1 MKITAQRILLFLVGL
16 LGAWI
21 VVGYYGG
28 FYPRSADQH
37 TPQVVRSDDAAVGT
51 DGVDGSDAEAVAE
64 ASSNIGDDA
73 APDASPDEAALADD
87 TVEEVAETDTSERV
101 TGDASNDVAA
111 DDEKVVVPSFDVLR
125 VAPDGSMVIAGRSN
139 PNSTVEIVSGSSV
152 LATAK
157 ASGNGDFASVVAL
170 EPGEHTVVLRSI
182 ASEAASATS
191 LETAI
196 VSVPSTPDGEVVA
209 LVQEPGEPSRL
220 ITVPEPKPEPQ
231 ETAQLAN
238 EQENES
244 DAVAKAR
251 DEAEQTAFVPPP
263 LAEGEYRKGEPVEP
277 QSRPQTTP
285 EPDVTVQEQE
295 EQQPRERRRTSPFI
309 AAVEIDGRE
318 IFVAGEAEAEKRV
331 RVYANDVLLGQDK
344 ADRDGRFLI
353 QTERDLPVGD
363 YIIRADVLDADEQ
376 TVTARAAVPF
386 AREPGES
393 LTSVADSSQ
402 LNSMS
407 GEVETED
414 GTIPM
419 AAPLRQ
425 DRAVIIRKGDTLWHI
440 SRRIYGLGTRYTT
453 IYQANKEQIR
463 DPDLIWPGQT
473 FVLPETSNEGEP
485 ADLSSVTSE

>member
-51 DGVDGSDAEAVAE
+51 NGVDGSDDEAVAE
-64 ASSNIGDDA
+64 ASSNLGVDA
-73 APDASPDEAALADD
+73 ATDASPDESALADD
-87 TVEEVAETDTSERV
+87 TVEQVAETETSERE
-101 TGDASNDVAA
+101 TGDASNAVAA
-111 DDEKVVVPSFDVLR
+111 DDKKVVVPSFDLLR
-125 VAPDGSMVIAGRSN
+125 VAPDGSMVIAGRAD
-139 PNSTVEIVSGSSV
+139 PNSTVEIVAGSSV

-182 ASEAASATS
+182 ASETASATS

-220 ITVPEPKPEPQ
+220 ITVPEPKPEQ
-231 ETAQLAN
+231 EIAQVAN
-238 EQENES
+238 EPENGSE
-244 DAVAKAR
+244 AVAEAS
-251 DEAEQTAFVPPP
+251 DESEQAAFVPPP
-263 LAEGEYRKGEPVEP
+263 LAEGEYREGEPVEP
-277 QSRPQTTP
+277 QSSPQTSP
-285 EPDVTVQEQE
+285 EPDVTVQEQQ
-295 EQQPRERRRTSPFI
+295 EQPQERRRTSPFI

-344 ADRDGRFLI
+344 ADRNGRFLI

-363 YIIRADVLDADEQ
+363 YIIRADVLDTDEQ

-393 LTSVADSSQ
+393 LTSVADNSAPS
-402 LNSMS
+402 SMS
-407 GEVETED
+407 GEAETED
-414 GTIPM
+414 GAIP
-419 AAPLRQ
+419 
-425 DRAVIIRKGDTLWHI
+425 
-440 SRRIYGLGTRYTT
+440 
-453 IYQANKEQIR
+453 
-463 DPDLIWPGQT
+463 
-473 FVLPETSNEGEP
+473 
-485 ADLSSVTSE
+485 

>member
-51 DGVDGSDAEAVAE
+51 NGVDGSDDEAVAE
-64 ASSNIGDDA
+64 ASSSLGVDA
-73 APDASPDEAALADD
+73 ATDASPDEAALADD
-87 TVEEVAETDTSERV
+87 IVEEVADTDTSERA
-101 TGDASNDVAA
+101 TGDASNAVAA
-111 DDEKVVVPSFDVLR
+111 DDKKVVVPSFDLLR
-125 VAPDGSMVIAGRSN
+125 VAPDGSMVIAGRAD
-139 PNSTVEIVSGSSV
+139 PNSTVEIVAGSSV

-182 ASEAASATS
+182 ASETASATS

-220 ITVPEPKPEPQ
+220 ITVPEPKPEQ
-231 ETAQLAN
+231 EIAQVAN
-238 EQENES
+238 DPENES
-244 DAVAKAR
+244 EAVAEAS
-251 DEAEQTAFVPPP
+251 DEREQAAFVPPP

-277 QSRPQTTP
+277 QSSPQTSP
-285 EPDVTVQEQE
+285 EPDVTVQEQQ
-295 EQQPRERRRTSPFI
+295 EQPQERRRTSPFI

-344 ADRDGRFLI
+344 ADRNGRFLI

-363 YIIRADVLDADEQ
+363 YIIRADVLDTDEQ

-393 LTSVADSSQ
+393 LTSVADSSAPS
-402 LNSMS
+402 SMS
-407 GEVETED
+407 GEAETED

-485 ADLSSVTSE
+485 ADLSSVHTSE

>member
-51 DGVDGSDAEAVAE
+51 NGVDGSDDEAVAE
-64 ASSNIGDDA
+64 ASSNLGVDA
-73 APDASPDEAALADD
+73 ATDASPDEAALADD
-87 TVEEVAETDTSERV
+87 TVEQVAETETSERE
-101 TGDASNDVAA
+101 TGDASNAVAS
-111 DDEKVVVPSFDVLR
+111 DDKKVVVPSFDLLR
-125 VAPDGSMVIAGRSN
+125 VAPDGSMVIAGRAD
-139 PNSTVEIVSGSSV
+139 PNSTVEIVAGSSV

-182 ASEAASATS
+182 ASETASATS

-220 ITVPEPKPEPQ
+220 ITVPEPKPEQ
-231 ETAQLAN
+231 EIAQVAN
-238 EQENES
+238 DPENES
-244 DAVAKAR
+244 EAVAEAS
-251 DEAEQTAFVPPP
+251 DESEQAAFVPPP
-263 LAEGEYRKGEPVEP
+263 LAEGEYRKDEPVEP
-277 QSRPQTTP
+277 QSSPQTSP
-285 EPDVTVQEQE
+285 EPDVTVQEQQ
-295 EQQPRERRRTSPFI
+295 EQPQERRRTSPFI

-344 ADRDGRFLI
+344 ADRNGRFLI

-363 YIIRADVLDADEQ
+363 YIIRADVLDTDEQ

-393 LTSVADSSQ
+393 LTSVADSSAPS
-402 LNSMS
+402 SMS
-407 GEVETED
+407 GEAETED
-414 GTIPM
+414 GAIPM

-485 ADLSSVTSE
+485 ADLSSVHTSE

>member
-51 DGVDGSDAEAVAE
+51 NGVDGSDDEAVAE
-64 ASSNIGDDA
+64 ASSNLGVDA
-73 APDASPDEAALADD
+73 ATDASPDEAVLADD
-87 TVEEVAETDTSERV
+87 IVEEVADTDTSERA
-101 TGDASNDVAA
+101 TGDASNAVAS
-111 DDEKVVVPSFDVLR
+111 DDKKVVVPSFDLLR
-125 VAPDGSMVIAGRSN
+125 VAPDGSMVIAGRAD
-139 PNSTVEIVSGSSV
+139 PNSTVEIVAGSSV

-182 ASEAASATS
+182 ASETASATS

-220 ITVPEPKPEPQ
+220 ITVPEPKPEQ
-231 ETAQLAN
+231 EIAQVAN
-238 EQENES
+238 DPENES
-244 DAVAKAR
+244 EAVAEAS
-251 DEAEQTAFVPPP
+251 DESEQAAFVPPP

-277 QSRPQTTP
+277 QSSPQTSP
-285 EPDVTVQEQE
+285 EPDVTVQEQQ
-295 EQQPRERRRTSPFI
+295 EQPQERRRTSPFI

-344 ADRDGRFLI
+344 ADRNGRFLI

-363 YIIRADVLDADEQ
+363 YIIRADVLDTDEQ

-393 LTSVADSSQ
+393 LTSVADSSAPS
-402 LNSMS
+402 SMS
-407 GEVETED
+407 GEAETED
-414 GTIPM
+414 GAIPM

-485 ADLSSVTSE
+485 ADLSSVHTSE

>member
-51 DGVDGSDAEAVAE
+51 NGVDGSDDEAVAE
-64 ASSNIGDDA
+64 ASSNLGVDA
-73 APDASPDEAALADD
+73 ATDASPDEAVLADD
-87 TVEEVAETDTSERV
+87 IVEEVADTDTSERA
-101 TGDASNDVAA
+101 TGDASNAVAS
-111 DDEKVVVPSFDVLR
+111 DDKKVVVPSFDLLR
-125 VAPDGSMVIAGRSN
+125 VAPDGSMVIAGRAD
-139 PNSTVEIVSGSSV
+139 PNSTVEIVAGSSV

-182 ASEAASATS
+182 ASETASATS

-220 ITVPEPKPEPQ
+220 ITVPEPKPEQ
-231 ETAQLAN
+231 EIAQVAN
-238 EQENES
+238 DPENES
-244 DAVAKAR
+244 EAVAEAS
-251 DEAEQTAFVPPP
+251 DESEQAAFVPPP
-263 LAEGEYRKGEPVEP
+263 LAEGEYRKDEPVEP
-277 QSRPQTTP
+277 QSSPQTSP
-285 EPDVTVQEQE
+285 EPDVTVQEQQ
-295 EQQPRERRRTSPFI
+295 EQPQERRRTSPFI

-344 ADRDGRFLI
+344 ADRNGRFLI

-363 YIIRADVLDADEQ
+363 YIIRADVLDTDEQ

-393 LTSVADSSQ
+393 LTSVADNSAPS
-402 LNSMS
+402 SMS
-407 GEVETED
+407 GEAETED
-414 GTIPM
+414 GAIPM

-485 ADLSSVTSE
+485 ADLSSVHTSE

>member
-51 DGVDGSDAEAVAE
+51 NGVDGSDDEAVAE
-64 ASSNIGDDA
+64 ASSNLGVDA
-73 APDASPDEAALADD
+73 ATDASPDEAALADD
-87 TVEEVAETDTSERV
+87 IVEQVADTETSERA
-101 TGDASNDVAA
+101 TGDASNAVAA
-111 DDEKVVVPSFDVLR
+111 DDKKVVVPSFDLLR
-125 VAPDGSMVIAGRSN
+125 VAPDGSMVIAGRAD
-139 PNSTVEIVSGSSV
+139 PNSTVEIVAGSSV

-182 ASEAASATS
+182 ASETASATS

-220 ITVPEPKPEPQ
+220 ITVPEPKPEQ
-231 ETAQLAN
+231 EIAQVAN
-238 EQENES
+238 EPENGSE
-244 DAVAKAR
+244 AVAEAS
-251 DEAEQTAFVPPP
+251 DESEQAAFVPPP

-277 QSRPQTTP
+277 QSSPQTSP
-285 EPDVTVQEQE
+285 EPDVTVQEQQ
-295 EQQPRERRRTSPFI
+295 EQPQERRRTSPFI

-344 ADRDGRFLI
+344 ADRNGRFLI

-363 YIIRADVLDADEQ
+363 YIIRADVLDTDEQ

-393 LTSVADSSQ
+393 LTSVADSSAP
-402 LNSMS
+402 NSMS
-407 GEVETED
+407 GEAETED
-414 GTIPM
+414 GAIPM

-485 ADLSSVTSE
+485 ADLSSVHTSE